1 MLIFWLTDEEDHFF
15 FPFMYLKFWL
25 LANLRIQY
33 TSRFLLCFIVFYF
46 IFCPA
51 RIISY
56 RKEDI
61 VEANIPG
68 EIFPFFFFF
77 LHHLPTTGSALGFS
91 SMKRKEKKKGQKKLS
106 MGKMQHLMLEIFL
119 LSLLRGRRPQ
129 PRTGLNANTACTLCV
144 SVP

>member
-1 MLIFWLTDEEDHFF
+1 MLILWLTDEEDHFF

-33 TSRFLLCFIVFYF
+33 TSRFLVCFIVFYF

-68 EIFPFFFFF
+68 EIFPFFFF
-77 LHHLPTTGSALGFS
+77 PS
-91 SMKRKEKKKGQKKLS
+91 SLANHRLCTWLLKQEEKRKEKGTKKLS
-106 MGKMQHLMLEIFL
+106 MGKTQHLMLEIFL